1 MKERGIINMEE
12 INNFQRIN
20 NDDLNKIS
28 GGVFST
34 DREIVGSGMYLLLSQ

>member
-1 MKERGIINMEE
+1 MKE

-34 DREIVGSGMYLLLSQ
+34 DGEIVGSGLYLLLSQ

>member
-1 MKERGIINMEE
+1 MEE

-28 GGVFST
+28 GGGFFSFAG
-34 DREIVGSGMYLLLSQ
+34 EVAGSGLYYFCKGCSAIKG